1 MQLRII
7 LCGVTD
13 GLIVASYFSMAS
25 LGGGQSIEEQMTA
38 ADELRQ
44 RATALG
50 IEVQP
55 SAGGDIVLLADNSQ
69 LTLESVEAIRRNAV
83 SALMTLGAPIEEEE

>member
-1 MQLRII
+1 MWFYVWYCFSVRASAKRKWQEGYVQVRII

-50 IEVQP
+50 I
-55 SAGGDIVLLADNSQ
+55 
-69 LTLESVEAIRRNAV
+69 
-83 SALMTLGAPIEEEE
+83 